1 MVWYAY
7 NIFFKNILEFLLDLI
22 FYWSNIFLELGE
34 GVQNLF
40 IYLFV
45 KLVSVILS
53 MEAFQV
59 NSYIWDLVDKF

>member
-45 KLVSVILS
+45 KLVCVILS